1 MFGLMLT
8 GMLAFAQVS
17 EEDIQEAER
26 VAQET
31 RQAMRNILKGI
42 ILILPAMP
50 FPQPPQGYATH
61 IRLSALAIGV
71 VDFTRLSSPKK

>member
-50 FPQPPQGYATH
+50 FPQPPQGYTTR
-61 IRLSALAIGV
+61 IRLSALATEG
-71 VDFTRLSSPKK
+71 VDFTRLSGLKS